1 MKPDEVR
8 VLVERARGAQQLW
21 WALGF
26 RGRRRALHS
35 LRHCIVWKADEIA
48 DLIHR
53 ETGKPLADAMVGEVL
68 VACDHLGYAA
78 RRARAVVRPRKVST
92 GWLLTRRALVEYEPY
107 GVVAAITPW
116 NYPFLINMSALA
128 SALAAGN
135 AVVLKPS
142 EATPLVG
149 RKTTELVLEAIGIE
163 DLVACAT
170 GDGSTGEAL
179 VRAGVDKVLVVG
191 GRETGR
197 RVMAAAAEA
206 PNGPVPVTLELGGG
220 DAMIVCADADI
231 QSAARAAVWG
241 AFYNCGQ
248 SCQGV
253 ERVYVEEGVSRAFIE
268 AVVAHARRVR
278 TGDEPES
285 MMGPLVSDVQ
295 VEKVEAH
302 LREAR
307 ERGARILLGGRRI
320 AGLPRFFE
328 PTVVVDVPQDTA
340 LIREE
345 TFGPVL
351 PILKVRNVDEAIG
364 LANDS
369 ELGLSASVWS
379 QDQAKARRIA
389 SALRVGSVMI
399 NDVLINYAVPG
410 VPFGGRKGSG
420 FGVVHGDDG
429 IREFA
434 RPHGIIEPRVRFAA
448 EPYWFGGLFAQ
459 TRWARAALRLRH
471 GRGVRRVSDAW
482 RSLRRRN

>member
-8 VLVERARGAQQLW
+8 VLVERARRAQQRW
-21 WALGF
+21 WGLGF

-35 LRHCIVWKADEIA
+35 LRHCVARKADEIA

-53 ETGKPLADAMVGEVL
+53 ETGKPPADAMVGEVL
-68 VACDHLGYAA
+68 VACDHLRYAS
-78 RRARAVVRPRKVST
+78 RRARAVLRPRKVST
-92 GWLLTRRALVEYEPY
+92 GWLLTRRARVEYEPY

-149 RKTTELVLEAIGIE
+149 RTTTELVLEAIGIE
-163 DLVACAT
+163 GLVGCAT
-170 GDGSTGEAL
+170 GDGATGEAL

-206 PNGPVPVTLELGGG
+206 PNGPLPVTLELGGS

-253 ERVYVEEGVSRAFIE
+253 ERVYVEEGVYRSFVE
-268 AVVAHARRVR
+268 AVVAQARRVR

-285 MMGPLVSDVQ
+285 MMGPLVSDAQ

-328 PTVVVDVPQDTA
+328 PTVVVDVPQETA

-429 IREFA
+429 MREFA
-434 RPHGIIEPRVRFAA
+434 RPRATIEPRVRFAA
-448 EPYWFGGLFAQ
+448 ESYWFGGLFAE
-459 TRWARAALRLRH
+459 TRWARTALRLLH